1 MIHSICQII
10 SQTKLISQL
19 ACTIWRC
26 VYRLRSYEG
35 RVQRTPH
42 ADWLQT
48 VTSSDDVTECRRS
61 RACCDWNGRVCSLH
75 FCALFS
81 FVSTCDRNR
90 RCGCGY
96 YIVSCR
102 WHVSVCPS
110 VSSLSVSIVYCL
122 SLVTAADPFRGEKFQ
137 LHNVQKRKTF
147 KNVQHL

>member
-48 VTSSDDVTECRRS
+48 VTSSDDVTGCRRS

-75 FCALFS
+75 FCALFFLFPLVIAIVVVAVAITS
-81 FVSTCDRNR
+81 SRVVGMCLCVRLCHHCQCQLST
-90 RCGCGY
+90 
-96 YIVSCR
+96 
-102 WHVSVCPS
+102 
-110 VSSLSVSIVYCL
+110 VYRL
-122 SLVTAADPFRGEKFQ
+122 
-137 LHNVQKRKTF
+137 
-147 KNVQHL
+147 